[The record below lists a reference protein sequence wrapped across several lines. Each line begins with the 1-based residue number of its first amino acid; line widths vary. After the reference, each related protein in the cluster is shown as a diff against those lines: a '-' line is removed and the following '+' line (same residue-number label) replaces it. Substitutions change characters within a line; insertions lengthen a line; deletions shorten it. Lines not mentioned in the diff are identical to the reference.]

1 MEEELSFNCDWEN
14 GIIRQA
20 IIELGD
26 KEALRLFD
34 EEQERMKAAAEKEIE
49 EMRKQGRTATYR
61 TAPRARA
68 ARVLSAS
75 RACSIRA

>member
-1 MEEELSFNCDWEN
+1 MERIESSFNCDWEN

-34 EEQERMKAAAEKEIE
+34 EEQERMKAVAEEEIE
-49 EMRKQGRTATYR
+49 EMRKQGMFLD
-61 TAPRARA
+61 
-68 ARVLSAS
+68 V
-75 RACSIRA
+75 